1 MITDA
6 SPVSPNAFKISD
18 IKPNFHAALPFFI
31 LPIDSLTMSWS
42 IKWFIIIILFIVDQ

>member
-18 IKPNFHAALPFFI
+18 IKPNCHAVFPFFI
-31 LPIDSLTMSWS
+31 LLTDSLTMSLC
-42 IKWFIIIILFIVDQ
+42 IK